1 MYPSSQSIV
10 LARRSTRSTRRRNR
24 RNDEMIFADNE
35 EDLPVFHPAFR
46 PIAVHIWNVPL
57 NVGFLLSIVSRSSDQ
72 IENPGRR
79 YRLVISFQ

>member
-10 LARRSTRSTRRRNR
+10 LARRSTRSTRRR

-46 PIAVHIWNVPL
+46 PTAVHIWNVPL
-57 NVGFLLSIVSRSSDQ
+57 NVGFLLSIISRSSDQ

-79 YRLVISFQ
+79 YSLVVSFR